1 MKNKYVIIEMTN
13 GEGYSE
19 PIISTFLNEEDAHKY
34 YCESIGMLLLQ
45 DMKVVKSE
53 PDHFVC
59 EDSDDE
65 SETSYCIYY
74 LQLDYYQWYILEL
87 KPDILDFNN
96 IKTSIPCLQKFILNE
111 AYDFTD
117 KTSYNPLS
125 QIISFDSHC
134 DNFGYIYLQIV

>member
-53 PDHFVC
+53 LDHFVC
-59 EDSDDE
+59 EDSAEE
-65 SETSYCIYY
+65 SDTSYCIYY
-74 LQLDYYQWYILEL
+74 LKLDYYQWYILEL
-87 KPDILDFNN
+87 KPNILDFTNV
-96 IKTSIPCLQKFILNE
+96 KTSIPCLQKIISNPI
-111 AYDFTD
+111 YDFDD
-117 KTSYNPLS
+117 KISFNPLS
-125 QIISFDSHC
+125 QILSFDSC
-134 DNFGYIYLQIV
+134 CNNFGYIYLQIL